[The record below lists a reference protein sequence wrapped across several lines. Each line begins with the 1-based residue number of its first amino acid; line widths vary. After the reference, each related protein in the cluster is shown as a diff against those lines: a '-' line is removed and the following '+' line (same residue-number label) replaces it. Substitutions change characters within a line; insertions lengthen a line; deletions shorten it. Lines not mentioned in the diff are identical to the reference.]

1 MEGAIKLHTQA
12 PVERGLMEG
21 GQGGEDDVIDTI
33 QNNQLVDYR
42 ALRRPQN
49 LQHTCVKK
57 QSYQKDWNRKEHE
70 TVVQIPIDNYCVLNT
85 NCFVN

>member
-12 PVERGLMEG
+12 PVEGGLMEG
-21 GQGGEDDVIDTI
+21 GQGGEGDVIDTI
-33 QNNQLVDYR
+33 QNDQLVDYC

-57 QSYQKDWNRKEHE
+57 KCYQKDWNGKEHK
-70 TVVQIPIDNYCVLNT
+70 TVV
-85 NCFVN
+85 